1 MTAFEG
7 PLFEELGLP
16 SAEIDDHKAAH
27 NGIRTHYA
35 GLHLDLMRMKSLR
48 RVDVLR
54 LIRRGTSA
62 KSPHTTLRRSC
73 RSAKVC
79 RRRNAPPSSRPLSM
93 PDSSRT
99 WVTAL

>member
-1 MTAFEG
+1 VTAFEG

-54 LIRRGTSA
+54 L
-62 KSPHTTLRRSC
+62 
-73 RSAKVC
+73 
-79 RRRNAPPSSRPLSM
+79 
-93 PDSSRT
+93 
-99 WVTAL
+99 